1 MLFCICCKRTVYEV
15 GWANKIDLYIIPCT
29 HIQCLG
35 WLCATGFGSARITTL
50 LRMSRRQGSFPYK
63 FWDYAFLTSVY
74 LINRLHTTAL
84 KFDTPYIK
92 LFNLNSDYTLL
103 KVFGCSCFLLLRP
116 YNKHKLQ
123 FMSQEC
129 VFLGYSISH
138 KGYKCLDVDGH
149 MFPRLSSLMN
159 ITSRTHYCFPLQP
172 LPLLKT
178 HFSLNPSGY
187 CTKANCSPGPNPHP
201 LADSSLII
209 TTSTLL
215 P

>member
-1 MLFCICCKRTVYEV
+1 ME
-15 GWANKIDLYIIPCT
+15 IDLYIIPCT

-35 WLCATGFGSARITTL
+35 WLCATGFGSTRITTL

-103 KVFGCSCFLLLRP
+103 KVFGCSCFLLLSP

-149 MFPRLSSLMN
+149 LYVSKVVIFNEHHFPN
-159 ITSRTHYCFPLQP
+159 
-172 LPLLKT
+172 PLLFPT
-178 HFSLNPSGY
+178 
-187 CTKANCSPGPNPHP
+187 
-201 LADSSLII
+201 
-209 TTSTLL
+209 TTSTSPKNPFQPQSLWLL
-215 P
+215 HQGQLFPWLYTTWP